1 MGLVE
6 VRDILNELC
15 GACRSQGCTHQTVLG
30 LVEVKNVLTK
40 PSVGCNRDVLTE
52 LCGAVGEV
60 GLVLRLVLGL
70 KGHLLFRQSF
80 ETRRRSAGLSDL
92 VADLY
97 SSPHALGLHSSGL
110 QNNATSARIEDVPL
124 VEFMYFVFTRMPGE
138 SYRSRLWSLLLY
150 LRYVFPALI
159 NSLVC

>member
-1 MGLVE
+1 M
-6 VRDILNELC
+6 
-15 GACRSQGCTHQTVLG
+15 
-30 LVEVKNVLTK
+30 
-40 PSVGCNRDVLTE
+40 
-52 LCGAVGEV
+52 

-80 ETRRRSAGLSDL
+80 ETRRRSAGLPDL

>member
-6 VRDILNELC
+6 VRD
-15 GACRSQGCTHQTVLG
+15 
-30 LVEVKNVLTK
+30 VLTK
-40 PSVGCNRDVLTE
+40 LFWGLLKSRTYSPNRLWVVTVRDLLTE

-110 QNNATSARIEDVPL
+110 QNNATTARIEDVPL

-150 LRYVFPALI
+150 LRYVFPALV